1 MTRRRI
7 IVGFGAV
14 AGLAVAAWLFWQ
26 SRHTPAESP
35 ADRPVRVAVE
45 GRLMTFD
52 PHAHDESATWA
63 VLCNIYEGL
72 VRFDRLLRLQPG
84 LAESW
89 SNPDPLHWIFRIRR
103 GVRFHDGRPLR
114 AADVAYSLQ
123 RAVFHE
129 DSLVSGYFASVK
141 SVATAGSESVVVET
155 AEPDPIL
162 LNKLAF
168 AYIVPK
174 AESMAQPSLA
184 TRPVGTGPYRLDG
197 WTADNRFVLRRFADY
212 WGPAPEVGEIEM
224 VGIPDEK
231 KRAEALSARDVDLAR
246 TLNWSD
252 AGALAG
258 RPDTVV
264 LAENSLTV
272 MMLSLYTGEFMP
284 DSRWPTRN
292 PLFLRE
298 VRQAVQLALDRP
310 AIAARFEDGRA
321 QPAYQ
326 YAPPEVFG
334 YDERMAVPSRD
345 VAAARRLLQTAG
357 YPDGFA
363 MELYVY
369 SSIQSLGEGIR
380 DDLADAGIRVRFRYL
395 VWEDLYQR
403 MFSSNPPQAVIF
415 GWSCTSG
422 DLSDFFESCLY
433 TRDAQ
438 GREKLGAF
446 NTSRF
451 SHARLDEWIRKSRT
465 LMDPVARLEMLTAIQ
480 RLALEEGPV
489 IPLTINPDIYGYDA
503 ALRWEPRRDSRL
515 EFSRF
520 SWRPPAVHP

>member
-1 MTRRRI
+1 MTRIRI
-7 IVGFGAV
+7 IVGVVLAV
-14 AGLAVAAWLFWQ
+14 GLAVAAWLWWN
-26 SRHTPAESP
+26 SHHAPAESF

-45 GRLMTFD
+45 GRLVTFD

-72 VRFDRLLRLQPG
+72 VRFDRRLQLQPG

-103 GVRFHDGRPLR
+103 GVLFHDGRPLR
-114 AADVAYSLQ
+114 AADVVYSLR

-141 SVATAGSESVVVET
+141 SIASAGSESVVVET
-155 AEPDPIL
+155 TEPDPIL

-168 AYIVPK
+168 AFVVPQ
-174 AESMAQPSLA
+174 AETMEQSSLA

-197 WTADNRFVLRRFADY
+197 WTADNRFVLRRVTDY
-212 WGPAPEVGEIEM
+212 WGPRPAVGEIEM
-224 VGIPDEK
+224 VGIPDEG
-231 KRAEALSARDVDLAR
+231 KRADALSARDVDLAR
-246 TLNWSD
+246 TLDWSHVAD
-252 AGALAG
+252 LAG
-258 RPDTVV
+258 RPGIAI

-284 DSRWPTRN
+284 DSRWPKRN
-292 PLFLRE
+292 PLALRE
-298 VRQAVQLALDRP
+298 VRQAIQLALDRP
-310 AIAARFEDGRA
+310 AIAARFQNGRA
-321 QPAYQ
+321 QPSYQ

-334 YDERMAVPSRD
+334 YDRQSAVPPRD
-345 VAAARRLLQTAG
+345 VAAARRLLQAAG

-380 DDLADAGIRVRFRYL
+380 DNLAEAGIRVRFRYL
-395 VWEDLYQR
+395 AWEDFYQR
-403 MFSSNPPQAVIF
+403 MFSSNPPQAVIY

-422 DLSDFFESCLY
+422 DLSDFFESCLF
-433 TRDAQ
+433 TRSAQ

-446 NTSRF
+446 NSSRF
-451 SHARLDEWIRKSRT
+451 SHAQLDGWIRKSRT
-465 LMDPVARLEMLTAIQ
+465 LMDPAARLEMLTAIQ
-480 RLALEEGPV
+480 RLALAECPV

-503 ALRWEPRRDSRL
+503 ALTWEPRRDSRL
-515 EFSRF
+515 DFSRF
-520 SWRPPAVHP
+520 SWRPPAARP